1 MWEPSHAEP
10 WLPDVLA
17 RVSGTRARRKAQ
29 GLGWG
34 DAPPALCPS
43 VLKLPSQPSSTGP
56 QLVS

>member
-1 MWEPSHAEP
+1 MWELSHAEP

-17 RVSGTRARRKAQ
+17 SGTRARRKAQ

-34 DAPPALCPS
+34 DTPPALCPS
-43 VLKLPSQPSSTGP
+43 VLKLPTQHSSTGP

>member
-17 RVSGTRARRKAQ
+17 SGTRARRKAQ
-29 GLGWG
+29 GLGCG
-34 DAPPALCPS
+34 DTPPALCPS
-43 VLKLPSQPSSTGP
+43 VLKLPTQPSSTGP